1 VDFLFPSPRSAPG
14 RPASL
19 AGVTPPIS
27 EPIFEPSSEPIS
39 EPAVLSPALVEAIG
53 TLARQSPDA
62 ADTPPLSEQTLLRL
76 TAGPPVRHL
85 VSQQD
90 DTLLGYAQLDPDG
103 STAASPAHTV
113 ELVGTDP
120 LVATELLEAAGR
132 LVGPANLRLW
142 AHGRN
147 SVAAQAATQAGWQPV
162 RTLLQLRRSLTDLDD
177 IADAVLA
184 EPRLPDGVSIR
195 TFRPE
200 FDSDAWLAVN
210 ARAFASHPE
219 QGRWSR
225 ADLDDRIA
233 APWFDPAGFLLAVR
247 DSAVRDSAAGD
258 SAAGGDQLLG
268 YHWTKVHTDT
278 PEPMGEVYVLGVDPA
293 AQGLKLGKA
302 LLGAGLR
309 YLHERGLSTV
319 LLYVEADNGPARA
332 LYEGLGFTVFARDIQ
347 FAAG

>member
-1 VDFLFPSPRSAPG
+1 MNRHSATE

-19 AGVTPPIS
+19 AGVTSPIS
-27 EPIFEPSSEPIS
+27 DVAE
-39 EPAVLSPALVEAIG
+39 LSPALVEAIG

-76 TAGPPVRHL
+76 TAGPPIRHM
-85 VSQQD
+85 VHQQD

-103 STAASPAHTV
+103 ASHGV
-113 ELVGTDP
+113 ELIATDP

-132 LVGPANLRLW
+132 LVGPAGLRLW

-147 SVAAQAATQAGWQPV
+147 SVATQAATQAGWQPV

-177 IADAVLA
+177 IADVVLA
-184 EPRLPDGVSIR
+184 EPRLPGGVDIR
-195 TFRPE
+195 PFRPE
-200 FDSDAWLAVN
+200 LDSDAWLAVN
-210 ARAFASHPE
+210 ARAFANHPE

-225 ADLDDRIA
+225 ADLDDRLA

-247 DSAVRDSAAGD
+247 GE
-258 SAAGGDQLLG
+258 QLLG
-268 YHWTKVHTDT
+268 YHWTKVHTET

-309 YLHERGLSTV
+309 YLHERGLNTV

>member
-1 VDFLFPSPRSAPG
+1 M
-14 RPASL
+14 
-19 AGVTPPIS
+19 TQ
-27 EPIFEPSSEPIS
+27 PSSEPIS
-39 EPAVLSPALVEAIG
+39 DPAVLSPALVEAIG

-90 DTLLGYAQLDPDG
+90 DTLLGYAQLESGG
-103 STAASPAHTV
+103 SADTPAHTV
-113 ELVGTDP
+113 ELVATDP
-120 LVATELLEAAGR
+120 LVAAVLLEAAGR
-132 LVGPANLRLW
+132 LVGSAGLRLW

-147 SVAAQAATQAGWQPV
+147 SVAAQAATQAGWRPV
-162 RTLLQLRRSLTDLDD
+162 RTLLQLRRSLTDLND
-177 IADAVLA
+177 IADVVLA
-184 EPRLPDGVSIR
+184 EPRLPDGVQIR
-195 TFRPE
+195 TFQPE

-247 DSAVRDSAAGD
+247 EEQV
-258 SAAGGDQLLG
+258 LG

-278 PEPMGEVYVLGVDPA
+278 SEPMGEVYVLGVDPA

-309 YLHERGLSTV
+309 YLHERGLGTV

>member
-1 VDFLFPSPRSAPG
+1 VTSP
-14 RPASL
+14 
-19 AGVTPPIS
+19 I
-27 EPIFEPSSEPIS
+27 SEPIS

-103 STAASPAHTV
+103 AAHTV

-120 LVATELLEAAGR
+120 LVASELLEAAGR
-132 LVGPANLRLW
+132 LVGTAELRLW

-162 RTLLQLRRSLTDLDD
+162 RTLLQLRRSLTDIDD
-177 IADAVLA
+177 IRDIALA

-247 DSAVRDSAAGD
+247 A
-258 SAAGGDQLLG
+258 DQLLG

-309 YLHERGLSTV
+309 YLHERGLGTV
-319 LLYVEADNGPARA
+319 LLYVEADNNPARA

>member
-1 VDFLFPSPRSAPG
+1 
-14 RPASL
+14 
-19 AGVTPPIS
+19 
-27 EPIFEPSSEPIS
+27 
-39 EPAVLSPALVEAIG
+39 
-53 TLARQSPDA
+53 
-62 ADTPPLSEQTLLRL
+62 
-76 TAGPPVRHL
+76 
-85 VSQQD
+85 
-90 DTLLGYAQLDPDG
+90 
-103 STAASPAHTV
+103 
-113 ELVGTDP
+113 
-120 LVATELLEAAGR
+120 
-132 LVGPANLRLW
+132 
-142 AHGRN
+142 
-147 SVAAQAATQAGWQPV
+147 
-162 RTLLQLRRSLTDLDD
+162 LLQLRRSLTELDD
-177 IADAVLA
+177 IADVVLA

-195 TFRPE
+195 PFRPE

-219 QGRWSR
+219 QGRWNR

-247 DSAVRDSAAGD
+247 DL
-258 SAAGGDQLLG
+258 AAGGDQLLG

-278 PEPMGEVYVLGVDPA
+278 SEPMGEVYVLGVNPA

>member
-1 VDFLFPSPRSAPG
+1 M
-14 RPASL
+14 
-19 AGVTPPIS
+19 T
-27 EPIFEPSSEPIS
+27 EPLPEPIS
-39 EPAVLSPALVEAIG
+39 DVAVLSPQLVEAIG

-85 VSQQD
+85 LSQQG
-90 DTLLGYAQLDPDG
+90 DTLLGYAQLDPTG
-103 STAASPAHTV
+103 TAHTV
-113 ELVGTDP
+113 ELVATDP

-132 LVGPANLRLW
+132 LVGPAGLRLW

-162 RTLLQLRRSLTDLDD
+162 RTLLQLRRSLTDLQD
-177 IADAVLA
+177 IADVVLA
-184 EPRLPDGVSIR
+184 EPRLPDGVRIR
-195 TFRPE
+195 TFRPGVDDE
-200 FDSDAWLAVN
+200 AWLAVN

-219 QGRWSR
+219 QGRWTRS
-225 ADLDDRIA
+225 DLDDRVA
-233 APWFDPAGFLLAVR
+233 APWFDPAGFLLAV
-247 DSAVRDSAAGD
+247 AGT
-258 SAAGGDQLLG
+258 QLLG

-309 YLHERGLSTV
+309 YLRERG
-319 LLYVEADNGPARA
+319 
-332 LYEGLGFTVFARDIQ
+332 
-347 FAAG
+347 

>member
-1 VDFLFPSPRSAPG
+1 
-14 RPASL
+14 
-19 AGVTPPIS
+19 VTSPIS
-27 EPIFEPSSEPIS
+27 DV
-39 EPAVLSPALVEAIG
+39 AVLSPALAEAIG

-85 VSQQD
+85 LCQQD

-103 STAASPAHTV
+103 DSADNDAHTV
-113 ELVGTDP
+113 ELIATDP

-132 LVGPANLRLW
+132 LVGPAGLRLW

-147 SVAAQAATQAGWQPV
+147 SVAAQAATQAGWQPM

-177 IADAVLA
+177 IADLVLA
-184 EPRLPDGVSIR
+184 EPRLPDGVRIR
-195 TFRPE
+195 TFRPDL
-200 FDSDAWLAVN
+200 DSDAWLAVN

-225 ADLDDRIA
+225 SDLDDRIA
-233 APWFDPAGFLLAVR
+233 APWFDAAGFLLAVR
-247 DSAVRDSAAGD
+247 EDE
-258 SAAGGDQLLG
+258 LLG

-278 PEPMGEVYVLGVDPA
+278 SEPMGEVYVLGVDPA

-309 YLHERGLSTV
+309 YLHERGLGTV
-319 LLYVEADNGPARA
+319 LLYVEADNGRARA

-347 FAAG
+347 FAAA

>member
-1 VDFLFPSPRSAPG
+1 MTS
-14 RPASL
+14 
-19 AGVTPPIS
+19 PIS
-27 EPIFEPSSEPIS
+27 D
-39 EPAVLSPALVEAIG
+39 PAVLSPDLVEAIG

-76 TAGPPVRHL
+76 TAGAPVRHL
-85 VSQQD
+85 VSQQG
-90 DTLLGYAQLDPDG
+90 DTLLGYAQLDAAQLDPDG
-103 STAASPAHTV
+103 GSADSAASTV
-113 ELVGTDP
+113 ELVATDP

-132 LVGPANLRLW
+132 LAGPAGLRLW

-162 RTLLQLRRSLTDLDD
+162 RTLLQLRRSLTELDD
-177 IADAVLA
+177 ISEVVLA
-184 EPRLPDGVSIR
+184 EPRLPDGVRIR
-195 TFRPE
+195 PFQPGL
-200 FDSDAWLAVN
+200 DDQAWLAVN

-225 ADLDDRIA
+225 SDLDDRVA

-247 DSAVRDSAAGD
+247 GD
-258 SAAGGDQLLG
+258 ELLG

-278 PEPMGEVYVLGVDPA
+278 PEPVGEVYVLGVDPT

-309 YLHERGLSTV
+309 YLHERGLATV
-319 LLYVEADNGPARA
+319 LLYVEADNAPARA